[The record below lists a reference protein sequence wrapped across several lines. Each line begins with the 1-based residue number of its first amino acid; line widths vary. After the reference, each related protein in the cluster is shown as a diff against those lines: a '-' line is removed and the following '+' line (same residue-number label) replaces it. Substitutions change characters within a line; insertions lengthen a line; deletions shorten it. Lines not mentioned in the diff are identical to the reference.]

1 MAVPAP
7 RRFLRACTTH
17 HPKHT
22 NKQAK
27 LENGKI
33 RIPFFNIWELGIW
46 IKTAFF
52 GWWRDWGR
60 RHKLPGNGIVWVRS
74 LKIPKFGILGKGIR
88 NPSFFFLD
96 LHYSFI
102 RINERDR
109 DRGI

>member
-7 RRFLRACTTH
+7 RRFLRACATH

-52 GWWRDWGR
+52 GEEGTNFRGME
-60 RHKLPGNGIVWVRS
+60 L
-74 LKIPKFGILGKGIR
+74 FGGFG
-88 NPSFFFLD
+88 
-96 LHYSFI
+96 
-102 RINERDR
+102 
-109 DRGI
+109 